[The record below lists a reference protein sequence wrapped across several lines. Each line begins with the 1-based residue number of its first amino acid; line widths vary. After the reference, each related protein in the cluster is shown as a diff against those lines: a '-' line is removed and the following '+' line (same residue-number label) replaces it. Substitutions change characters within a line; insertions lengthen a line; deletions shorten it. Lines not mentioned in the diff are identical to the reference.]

1 MSNNLVAAAEFSFAE
16 VDGGRGRSLAFRP
29 AVSVAAAVVGAEI
42 ATVS

>member
-16 VDGGRGRSLAFRP
+16 VDGGRSLAFRP